1 MLIVPYKSEVT
12 SCENVQKNRLSLLFC
27 FDCLLLS
34 FTLNYQG
41 PDSFHPAVVAIPLLQ
56 L

>member
-1 MLIVPYKSEVT
+1 MLIVPYKSGVT
-12 SCENVQKNRLSLLFC
+12 SCGNVQKKRLSLLFS
-27 FDCLLLS
+27 FDGLLLS

-41 PDSFHPAVVAIPLLQ
+41 PDSFHPAVVAIPQ